1 MKQIAK
7 KLVQVM
13 ADCAYIQKSGMND
26 FHRYKYATAADVLE
40 KVNASLVKHGL
51 AVTAQAELIDLRE
64 VVTLKGNTERL
75 ATVKTTL
82 TLIDSES
89 GESVSCSGIGSGQD
103 PGDKAAMKACTASI
117 KYAYMLTLAMA
128 TGDDPEADSSVD
140 QRMAVEPAKARLPE
154 PPPSCSECGATITP
168 GIQRVSTTIYKRP
181 LCMPCQEKQ
190 GKGSRKTA

>member
-1 MKQIAK
+1 MQKISS
-7 KLVQVM
+7 KLVEVM
-13 ADCAYIQKSGMND
+13 ADCAYIQKSGTND

-64 VVTLKGNTERL
+64 VTTAKGNVERL

-103 PGDKAAMKACTASI
+103 PGDKAAMKACTASL
-117 KYAYMLTLAMA
+117 KYAWMMTLAMA

-140 QRMAVEPAKARLPE
+140 QRMAEPPKPKLPE
-154 PPPSCSECGATITP
+154 PPMACSECGASITA
-168 GIQRVSTTIYKRP
+168 GVQKVSMMRYKRP
-181 LCMPCQEKQ
+181 LCMGCQEKI
-190 GKGSRKTA
+190 SRKTA